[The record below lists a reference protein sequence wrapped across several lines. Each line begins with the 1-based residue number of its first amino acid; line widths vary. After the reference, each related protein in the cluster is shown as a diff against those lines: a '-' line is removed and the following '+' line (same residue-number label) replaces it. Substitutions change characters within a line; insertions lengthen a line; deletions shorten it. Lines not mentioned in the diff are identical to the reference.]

1 MTSRVKNPR
10 VLTAALVLLLW
21 LGALGFL
28 VRREYFRPDTERL
41 AQAALRVSPGAVYY
55 GVMQGN
61 RQIGFASSSI
71 DTATTTI
78 SVDDYLVADLPVG
91 GRIHRASART
101 HVVLTRALR
110 TKAFAVTFEGD
121 AEPIQA
127 RGRVL
132 DDTLLVLMLATGND
146 APVDTQR
153 IKLSG
158 PILLP
163 TLLPLAIALG
173 DQPSVG
179 KKLQLSV
186 FDPIGLT
193 PREVSLKIAA
203 ESSFV
208 VNDSSALDRTTGQ
221 WQGVQPDTL
230 RAFRIATDTGA
241 GAAGFSGWID
251 EQGRVVQ
258 TSQLGLDLR
267 RLPYEVAFEN
277 WRIAAAKSGGAGSV
291 PEDRDILETT
301 AIGANRQLDSKVAS
315 LRVTLGNA
323 DLRGFDMTSPR
334 QSLRGD
340 TLVVTREPASA
351 LVATYALPDGGR
363 RIMPELTMA
372 EPLVQSNH
380 PDIVRLARRLGRGQR
395 DPRVVAERIN
405 RWVYDSLTKR
415 ITFGIPSALQVLRA
429 RGGDCNEHTQLFV
442 ALARAAGIPARV
454 AAGLAYIDG
463 KFYYHAWPE
472 IYLSEWVAVDP
483 TFGQFPADA
492 AHLRFTVGGLG
503 RQAEMIRL
511 MGRLKIDVVQSGN
524 GRRGAAD

>member
-1 MTSRVKNPR
+1 VTLRRLTRPR
-10 VLTAALVLLLW
+10 ALAAGLVLLLW
-21 LGALGFL
+21 LGGIGFL
-28 VRREYFRPDTERL
+28 VRREYFRPNTERL
-41 AQAALRVSPGAVYY
+41 AEAAMRVSPGAVYFA
-55 GVMQGN
+55 VMQGN

-91 GRIHRASART
+91 GRTHRASART

-110 TKAFAVTFEGD
+110 TKAFAVTFEAD
-121 AEPIQA
+121 AGPIVA

-132 DDTLLVLMLATGND
+132 NDTLLVLMLATGKD
-146 APVDTQR
+146 SPVDTQR
-153 IKLSG
+153 IRLSG

-163 TLLPLAIALG
+163 TLIPLAIALG
-173 DQPSVG
+173 DQPGVG
-179 KKLQLSV
+179 KKYRLPV
-186 FDPIGLT
+186 FDPVGLT
-193 PREVSLKIAA
+193 PREVSVSVAA
-203 ESSFV
+203 ETSLV
-208 VNDSSALDRTTGQ
+208 VDDSSALDRATGL
-221 WQGVQPDTL
+221 WHGVQPDTL

-258 TSQLGLDLR
+258 TSQLGFELR

-277 WRIAAAKSGGAGSV
+277 WRLAGEKGGATDTPVS
-291 PEDRDILETT
+291 EDTDLLETT
-301 AIGANRQLDSKVAS
+301 AIGANRRLDTNISS

-323 DLRGFDMTSPR
+323 DLRGFDLASPR
-334 QSLRGD
+334 QRMHGD
-340 TLVVTREPASA
+340 TMVVTREAREA
-351 LVATYALPDGGR
+351 LNAPYTLPDGGR

-380 PDIVRLARRLGRGQR
+380 PDIVRLARRLARGQR

-415 ITFGIPSALQVLRA
+415 VTFGIPSALQVLRA
-429 RGGDCNEHTQLFV
+429 RAGDCNEHAQLFV
-442 ALARAAGIPARV
+442 ALARAAGIPARID
-454 AAGLAYIDG
+454 AGLAYIDG

-472 IYLSEWVAVDP
+472 IYLRDWVSVDP
-483 TFGQFPADA
+483 TFGEFPADA

-511 MGRLKIDVVQSGN
+511 MGRLKLNVI
-524 GRRGAAD
+524 GAGAR

>member
-1 MTSRVKNPR
+1 V
-10 VLTAALVLLLW
+10 LVLLLW
-21 LGALGFL
+21 VSALGFL
-28 VRREYFRPDTERL
+28 VRREYFRPDGEQL

-55 GVMQGN
+55 AVMQGN

-91 GRIHRASART
+91 GRVHRASART

-121 AEPIQA
+121 AGPIQA

-132 DDTLLVLMLATGND
+132 SDTLLVLMLATSAD

-153 IKLSG
+153 IRLSG

-163 TLLPLAIALG
+163 TLLPIAVALG
-173 DQPSVG
+173 DKASVG
-179 KKLQLSV
+179 KKLRFQV
-186 FDPIGLT
+186 FDPIGLV
-193 PREVSLKIAA
+193 PRQVSLSIAA

-208 VNDSSALDRTTGQ
+208 VNDSSALDHATGV
-221 WQGVQPDTL
+221 WRGVQPDTL
-230 RAFRIATDTGA
+230 RAFRVATDTGA

-251 EQGRVVQ
+251 EQGRVVE
-258 TSQLGLDLR
+258 TSQLGFDLR

-277 WRIAAAKSGGAGSV
+277 WRIASAKNGRLQAV

-301 AIGANRQLDSKVAS
+301 AIGANRRLDADVSL

-323 DLRGFDMTSPR
+323 DLRGFDITGSR
-334 QSLRGD
+334 QTLRGD
-340 TLVVTREPASA
+340 TLTVTKDPVGA
-351 LVATYALPDGGR
+351 LEATYALPDGGR
-363 RIMPELTMA
+363 RTMPELTMA
-372 EPLVQSNH
+372 EPLIQSNH
-380 PDIVRLARRLGRGQR
+380 PEIIRLAQRLARGQR
-395 DPRVVAERIN
+395 DPRIVAERIN
-405 RWVYDSLTKR
+405 RWVYDSLTNR
-415 ITFGIPSALQVLRA
+415 ITFGIPSALQVLRVRA
-429 RGGDCNEHTQLFV
+429 GDCNEHTQLFV

-472 IYLSEWVAVDP
+472 VYLRDWVAVDP

-511 MGRLKIDVVQSGN
+511 MGRLKIDVIGQGP
-524 GRRGAAD
+524 G

>member
-1 MTSRVKNPR
+1 MTARHRLTSSRV
-10 VLTAALVLLLW
+10 VLAGVVLVLW
-21 LGALGFL
+21 VGGLGFL
-28 VRREYFRPDTERL
+28 VRREYFRPNTERL
-41 AQAALRVSPGAVYY
+41 AEAALRVSPGAVYY
-55 GVMQGN
+55 AVMQGN
-61 RQIGFASSSI
+61 RQIGFASSTI
-71 DTATTTI
+71 DTATKTI

-91 GRIHRASART
+91 GRTHRASART
-101 HVVLTRALR
+101 HVVLTRALH

-121 AEPIQA
+121 AAPIVA
-127 RGRVL
+127 RGRVI
-132 DDTLLVLMLATGND
+132 DDSLLILMLATGND
-146 APVDTQR
+146 TPLDTQR

-163 TLLPLAIALG
+163 TLVPLAVALG
-173 DQPSVG
+173 EQPSVG
-179 KKLQLSV
+179 KKYTLPV
-186 FDPIGLT
+186 FDPVGLT
-193 PREVSLKIAA
+193 PREVTLSVAA

-208 VNDSSALDRTTGQ
+208 VNDSSSLDRMTGR

-230 RAFRIATDTGA
+230 RAFRIVTDTGA
-241 GAAGFSGWID
+241 GAAGFTGWID

-258 TSQLGLDLR
+258 TSQLGFDLR

-277 WRIAAAKSGGAGSV
+277 WRLAATKGGSPAIVS
-291 PEDRDILETT
+291 EDRDILETT
-301 AIGANRQLDSKVAS
+301 AIGANRHLDANLTS
-315 LRVTLGNA
+315 LQVRLGNA

-334 QSLRGD
+334 QHRRGD
-340 TLVVTREPASA
+340 TVIVAREPPTAFDA
-351 LVATYALPDGGR
+351 AYTLPDGGR
-363 RIMPELTMA
+363 RIMPELTMS

-380 PDIVRLARRLGRGQR
+380 PEIIRLAQRLARGQR

-429 RGGDCNEHTQLFV
+429 RGGDCNEHAQLFV

-454 AAGLAYIDG
+454 DAGLAYIDG

-472 IYLSEWVAVDP
+472 IFLHDWVSVDP

-492 AHLRFTVGGLG
+492 AHLRFTIGGLG

-511 MGRLKIDVVQSGN
+511 MGRLKIDVIGGN
-524 GRRGAAD
+524 